1 MSDNNDNKNAVMAVS
16 EVIGSFISKTPKMT
30 PPSYYIMFLTIYI
43 ISFVCIFK
51 KNAEY
56 IGYGLLYA
64 INVFTFIFC
73 VKDIYIKLGDKDMFF
88 IIILIILILNIV
100 SSSLFILSIARI
112 YKFSKEKKQEVLSH
126 QNRKK
131 IHLYRDLFISVVVC
145 MIAVLTY
152 VLITK
157 SKPLFNISIIIE
169 NNPKYGLLEKI
180 VETIKMLLIFYSL
193 ATSSYLVYH
202 GDNLVK
208 ITRSLV

>member
-1 MSDNNDNKNAVMAVS
+1 MDNNKNAAMAVS
-16 EVIGSFISKTPKMT
+16 KVIGSFISNNPKMT

-64 INVFTFIFC
+64 INVFATIFC

-88 IIILIILILNIV
+88 IIILVILILNIV

-112 YKFSKEKKQEVLSH
+112 YKFTKEKNKPALSPK
-126 QNRKK
+126 NRKK
-131 IHLYRDLFISVVVC
+131 IHLYRDLFISVIVC
-145 MIAVLTY
+145 MIAVLMY

-157 SKPLFNISIIIE
+157 SKPVFNINIILE
-169 NNPKYGLLEKI
+169 NNKKYGLLEKI
-180 VETIKMLLIFYSL
+180 IETIKMLLILYSL

-202 GDNLVK
+202 GDNFSK
-208 ITRSLV
+208 ITHSLV

>member
-1 MSDNNDNKNAVMAVS
+1 MDNNKNAAMSVS
-16 EVIGSFISKTPKMT
+16 EVIGSFISKEQKMT

-64 INVFTFIFC
+64 INVFATIFC

-112 YKFSKEKKQEVLSH
+112 YKFSKDKKQTTLSPK
-126 QNRKK
+126 NRKK
-131 IHLYRDLFISVVVC
+131 IHLYRDLFISVIVC
-145 MIAVLTY
+145 MIALIMY
-152 VLITK
+152 ILITK
-157 SKPLFNISIIIE
+157 SKPVFDISIILE
-169 NNPKYGLLEKI
+169 NVPKNGLLEKI
-180 VETIKMLLIFYSL
+180 IEGIKMLLVLYSL
-193 ATSSYLVYH
+193 STSSYLVYH
-202 GDNLVK
+202 GDNLAKV
-208 ITRSLV
+208 TRSLI

>member
-1 MSDNNDNKNAVMAVS
+1 MDNNKNAVMAVS

-64 INVFTFIFC
+64 INVFATIFC

-112 YKFSKEKKQEVLSH
+112 YKFSKEKKQSALSH
-126 QNRKK
+126 KNRKK
-131 IHLYRDLFISVVVC
+131 VHLYRDLFISVVVC
-145 MIAVLTY
+145 MIAVLMY

-157 SKPLFNISIIIE
+157 SRPVFDISIILE
-169 NNPKYGLLEKI
+169 NAPKNGLLEKI
-180 VETIKMLLIFYSL
+180 IESIKMLLILYSL
-193 ATSSYLVYH
+193 STSSYLVYH
-202 GDNLVK
+202 GDNLAK
-208 ITRSLV
+208 LTHSLV